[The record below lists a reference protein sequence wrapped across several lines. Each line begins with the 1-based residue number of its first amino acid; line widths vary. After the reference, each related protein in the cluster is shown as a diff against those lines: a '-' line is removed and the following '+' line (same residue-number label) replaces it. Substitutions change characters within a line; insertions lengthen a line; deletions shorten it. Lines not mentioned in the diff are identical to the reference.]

1 MYKDQYIISYQIKEE
16 YPSFII
22 KIEAENSF
30 VMIEEDSSQKNHVIY
45 ISNQITRILCM
56 RL

>member
-30 VMIEEDSSQKNHVIY
+30 VMIEENSS
-45 ISNQITRILCM
+45 
-56 RL
+56 